1 MKARIYIRVSTEEQA
16 KEGFSLAAQ
25 EEKCRQYIKFQG
37 WEYDGIYKDDG
48 FSGKDLKRPA
58 IQQLL
63 RDVKQREFDALVV
76 YRLDRLTRS
85 VVDLH
90 YLLDLFDKHK
100 VVFKSATEP
109 YETTSAIGRLFVSI
123 VGSLAQWERENMIE
137 RIKMAMEKRALE
149 GKRNGATPP
158 YGYKLV
164 DGQLIPHPEEA
175 KVVRRIFELYR
186 HHGLL
191 SIVKQLNDEGLRT
204 RSGSLWS
211 IYVVAYM
218 LKNPVYIGKLRY
230 RYRYASGKKQNP
242 DEVMVYNGDHEPII
256 PLDLWNEVQKK
267 NAERQRKA
275 KAMTSEYPFSGIL
288 FCGRCG
294 KPMHGFRYPS
304 RKRDRYYYYYRCI
317 KHAQYKEC
325 MMPQVSEM
333 ALEKALFSQLR
344 YIAENIQADPEQI
357 EEPEPER
364 TREDIQ
370 KELQTIRRRKKKWQ
384 LAYAED
390 VITLEELRERT
401 AEDTQ
406 REKELLK
413 ELETLEE
420 SPSTPELD
428 KEELIERLKQLEYIW
443 ANATRRERKEILH
456 SFFSRLVIDADMSIK
471 RTGSR
476 HRPVKII
483 EYELAYQ

>member
-1 MKARIYIRVSTEEQA
+1 MRARIYIRVSTWEQA
-16 KEGFSLAAQ
+16 QEGFSLSAQ
-25 EEKCRQYIKFQG
+25 EDRCRQFIESQG
-37 WEYDGIYKDDG
+37 WTLDGIYRDDG
-48 FSGKDLKRPA
+48 YSAKDLRRPGM
-58 IQQLL
+58 QQLI
-63 RDVKQREFDALVV
+63 RDAENKEFDVLVV
-76 YRLDRLTRS
+76 WRLDRLVRDS
-85 VVDLH
+85 FDLH
-90 YLLDLFDKHK
+90 YLLRLFDKYDVK
-100 VVFKSATEP
+100 FRSVTEP
-109 YETTSAIGRLFVSI
+109 YDTTNPSGRFFVSMI
-123 VGSLAQWERENMIE
+123 GSLAQWERENLIE
-137 RIKMAMEKRALE
+137 RVKVAMEKRALE
-149 GKRNGATPP
+149 GKRNGAKPP
-158 YGYKLV
+158 YGYQLV
-164 DGQLIPHPEEA
+164 DGKLIPHPEEA
-175 KVVRRIFELYR
+175 KVVRRVFELYR

-191 SIVKQLNDEGLRT
+191 AIVKQLNDEGLRT

-242 DEVMVYNGDHEPII
+242 DEVIVYDGDHEPII

-357 EEPEPER
+357 EEPEPVR
-364 TREDIQ
+364 TQEDIQ
-370 KELQTIRRRKKKWQ
+370 KELQAIRRRKKKWQ

-443 ANATRRERKEILH
+443 ANTTRRERKEILH
-456 SFFSRLVIDADMSIK
+456 SFFSRLVIDADTSIK

-483 EYELAYQ
+483 EYELAY

>member
-16 KEGFSLAAQ
+16 RGGFSLSAQ
-25 EEKCRQYIKFQG
+25 EEKCKQFIDFNN
-37 WEYDGIYKDDG
+37 WTYDGVYKDDG

-58 IQQLL
+58 MQQLI
-63 RDVKQREFDALVV
+63 RDVKQKKFDALVV

-85 VVDLH
+85 VVDLY
-90 YLLDLFDKHK
+90 YLLDLFDEHK
-100 VVFKSATEP
+100 VMFKSATEP

-137 RIKMAMEKRALE
+137 RVKVAMEKRALE
-149 GKRNGATPP
+149 GKRNGANPP

-175 KVVRRIFELYR
+175 KIVRRIFEMYR
-186 HHGLL
+186 RHGLV
-191 SIVKQLNDEGLRT
+191 SIAKQLNDEGLRT

-211 IYVVAYM
+211 IHVLAYL

-230 RYRYASGKKQNP
+230 RYRLASGKKQNP
-242 DEVMVYNGDHEPII
+242 DDMMVYDGGHEPII
-256 PLDLWNEVQKK
+256 PKELWEEVQRK
-267 NAERQRKA
+267 NEERQRKA
-275 KAMTSEYPFSGIL
+275 KADTSEYPFSGIL
-288 FCGRCG
+288 VCGRCG

-304 RKRDRYYYYYRCI
+304 RKRDRYYYYYRCY
-317 KHAQYKEC
+317 KHAQFKDC
-325 MMPQVSEM
+325 LMPQVSEK

-344 YIAENIQADPEQI
+344 YIAENIQADPGQI
-357 EEPEPER
+357 EEPEPKR

-370 KELQTIRRRKKKWQ
+370 KELQIIKRRKKKWQ

-390 VITLEELRERT
+390 VITLEDLRERT

-406 REKELLK
+406 REKELLE

-420 SPSTPELD
+420 PPPTPEFD
-428 KEELIERLKQLEYIW
+428 KKEFIDRLHRLEFIW
-443 ANATRRERKEILH
+443 ANATRRERKEIIH
-456 SFFSRLVIDADMSIK
+456 SFFSRLIIDADMSIK

-483 EYELAYQ
+483 EYELATY